1 MVILQVSLEMFNIG
15 ASLRLNANLKSPYL
29 PVCSRLS
36 VCLESP
42 AKKRRSVVFLRTIT
56 AVCGLLALSLVF
68 TVLETRIDFSCL
80 YPPLNSLKTTYCFL
94 IFPDFRIKM
103 FKDFS
108 RTSNWLKS
116 TRLVKPNDY
125 IRLKKKLNLE
135 RHVLDIRL
143 HSYVLISF

>member
-29 PVCSRLS
+29 PVFSRLS
-36 VCLESP
+36 VCLQSP
-42 AKKRRSVVFLRTIT
+42 AKKQRSVVFLRTIT

-68 TVLETRIDFSCL
+68 TVLETRTDFSCL
-80 YPPLNSLKTTYCFL
+80 YPPLNSLKTTYFFL

-143 HSYVLISF
+143 HSYILISF